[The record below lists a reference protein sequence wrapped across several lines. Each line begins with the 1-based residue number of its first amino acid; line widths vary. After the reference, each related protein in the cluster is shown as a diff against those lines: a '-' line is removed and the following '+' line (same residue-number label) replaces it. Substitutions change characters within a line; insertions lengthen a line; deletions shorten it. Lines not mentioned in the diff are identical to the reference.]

1 MTIITITGPAP
12 GYTAHEQG
20 HAIASSARLV
30 DLRAPLL
37 ERLRGNRG
45 KIVYQRPSWPGRTSP
60 VTLADSRPYRGYLGG
75 PWVRIPANR

>member
-1 MTIITITGPAP
+1 MKIITITGPAP

-20 HAIASSARLV
+20 RPIAASERLA

-37 ERLRGNRG
+37 AMLRDSPR

-60 VTLADSRPYRGYLGG
+60 VTLLDCRPGRGYVGG
-75 PWVRIPANR
+75 PWDR

>member
-1 MTIITITGPAP
+1 MKIITITGPAP

-37 ERLRGNRG
+37 ERLRGSRG
-45 KIVYQRPSWPGRTSP
+45 KIVYQRPSWLGRTSP
-60 VTLADSRPYRGYLGG
+60 VVLADSRPERGYFGA
-75 PWVRIPANR
+75 PWVK

>member
-1 MTIITITGPAP
+1 MKIITITITGPAP
-12 GYTAHEQG
+12 GYTAQEQG
-20 HAIASSARLV
+20 HAIAASARLV

-60 VTLADSRPYRGYLGG
+60 VSLADSRPERGYLGG
-75 PWVRIPANR
+75 RWVQ